1 MLDNYPV
8 SCKTIATF
16 FHVNGKQLEHQYLF
30 YLSDFSTWDQQK
42 HAADWVLF
50 EQNISP
56 YLSIDETALSQGEL
70 YTIITNKEA
79 KGRKGALVAMIKG
92 TDSERI
98 NFIIRQIPINKRQM
112 VKEVTLDMAASME
125 KVVRRSFPRAQLVTD
140 RFHVQ
145 KLAYDAVQEMRI
157 AYRWEA
163 MDQENK
169 EIELSRELG
178 KPYLP
183 DRLANGDT
191 LKQLLARSRYLLFKS
206 DHAWTPSQA
215 HRAEIL
221 FHRYPDLARGYELS
235 RELGRIYQQTKVK
248 GVAFTKLARWYDEV
262 EKAGFKSFNTVAR
275 TIYNHYPTIL
285 NFFDNRSTNASAESF
300 NAKIKAFRSQ
310 FRGVRNVEFFLFR
323 LSKIY
328 A

>member
-1 MLDNYPV
+1 MDTHPV
-8 SCKTIATF
+8 SCKTVATF
-16 FHVNGKQLEHQYLF
+16 FHVDGKQLEHQYIF
-30 YLSDFSTWDQQK
+30 YLSDFMVWDQRE
-42 HAADWVLF
+42 HASDWVLF
-50 EQNISP
+50 EENIGP
-56 YLSIDETALSQGEL
+56 YLSIDETSLSQGEL
-70 YTIITNKEA
+70 YTVITNKEA
-79 KGRKGALVAMIKG
+79 KGKKGSLVALIKG

-98 NFIIRQIPINKRQM
+98 NSILQPISADKRRL

-125 KVVRRSFPRAQLVTD
+125 KIVRKSFPKAQLVTD

-163 MDQENK
+163 IDQENK
-169 EIELSRELG
+169 EMELSRELG
-178 KPYLP
+178 RPYIP
-183 DRLANGDT
+183 DRLENGDT

-206 DHAWTPSQA
+206 EHNWTPSQV

-221 FHRYPDLARGYELS
+221 FHRYPSLKQAYDLS
-235 RELGRIYQQTKVK
+235 RELARIYQHTKVK
-248 GVAFTKLARWYDEV
+248 GVAFTKLAKWYDEV
-262 EKAGFKSFNTVAR
+262 EKAGFKSFNTLSK
-275 TIYNHYPTIL
+275 TIQNHYLTIL

-310 FRGVRNVEFFLFR
+310 LRGVRNVEPFLFR
-323 LSKIY
+323 LAKIY